1 MNELNILTAT
11 FKPGARVCTPDKKGV
26 QYDYGQVLQIAGLD
40 LPEAFEV
47 HFANTGDTTTITQ
60 IAQNGVVE
68 IPDQFFRSSK
78 QINAYIFLHD
88 GETDGETEYKI
99 TIGVLPRPAI
109 SDEEPTP
116 EEQSAIT
123 QAIAALQ
130 SAVAHTAQSETNAA
144 ASAESAATS
153 ASAAA
158 QSAEDAAASEETAT
172 GAASQAAESAANAEE
187 SETNAAGSA
196 SASAQSASEA
206 KTSEDNAEDSAEEAR
221 RYKELAEQIA
231 GTAGYMFMEIDDRGR
246 LIYTRTDQ
254 VDADFSISRPAGHL
268 ILEAV

>member
-26 QYDYGQVLQIAGLD
+26 QYDYGQVLRIAGLD
-40 LPEAFEV
+40 LPDAFEV
-47 HFANTGDTTTITQ
+47 HFANAGDTTTITQ

-68 IPDQFFRSSK
+68 IPDQFFTSSK

-153 ASAAA
+153 ASEAAMSA
-158 QSAEDAAASEETAT
+158 QNAADSETTAGEAAQAAQQSAEDAA
-172 GAASQAAESAANAEE
+172 
-187 SETNAAGSA
+187 GSA
-196 SASAQSASEA
+196 SAAAQSASEA
-206 KTSEDNAEDSAEEAR
+206 QTSEDNAEDSAEEAR

-231 GTAGYMFMEIDDRGR
+231 GAAGYMFMEIDDRGR

-254 VDADFSISRPAGHL
+254 VDADFSIARPAGHL

>member
-26 QYDYGQVLQIAGLD
+26 QYDYGQVLRIAGLD
-40 LPEAFEV
+40 LPDAFEV
-47 HFANTGDTTTITQ
+47 HFANAGDTTTITQ

-68 IPDQFFRSSK
+68 IPDQFFTSSK

-153 ASAAA
+153 ASEAAMSA
-158 QSAEDAAASEETAT
+158 QNAADSETTAGEAAQAAQQSAEDAA
-172 GAASQAAESAANAEE
+172 
-187 SETNAAGSA
+187 GSA
-196 SASAQSASEA
+196 SAAAQSASEA
-206 KTSEDNAEDSAEEAR
+206 QTSEDNAEDSAEEAR

-254 VDADFSISRPAGHL
+254 VDADFSIARPAGHL

>member
-26 QYDYGQVLQIAGLD
+26 QYDYGQVLKIAGLD

-153 ASAAA
+153 ASTAAMSA
-158 QSAEDAAASEETAT
+158 QNAADSETTAGEAAQAAQQSAEDAA
-172 GAASQAAESAANAEE
+172 
-187 SETNAAGSA
+187 GSA
-196 SASAQSASEA
+196 SAAAQSASEA
-206 KTSEDNAEDSAEEAR
+206 QTSEDNAEDSAEEAR

>member
-26 QYDYGQVLQIAGLD
+26 QYDYGQVLKIAGLD

-88 GETDGETEYKI
+88 GETDGETEYRI

-158 QSAEDAAASEETAT
+158 MSAQNAADSETTAGEAAQAAQQSAEDAA
-172 GAASQAAESAANAEE
+172 
-187 SETNAAGSA
+187 GSA
-196 SASAQSASEA
+196 SAAAQSASEA

>member
-26 QYDYGQVLQIAGLD
+26 QYDYGQVLKIAGLD

-78 QINAYIFLHD
+78 QINAFIFLHD

-153 ASAAA
+153 ASEAAVSA
-158 QSAEDAAASEETAT
+158 QNAADSETTAGEAAQAAQQSAEDAA
-172 GAASQAAESAANAEE
+172 
-187 SETNAAGSA
+187 GSA
-196 SASAQSASEA
+196 SAAAQSASEA
-206 KTSEDNAEDSAEEAR
+206 QTSEDNAEDSAEEAR

>member
-26 QYDYGQVLQIAGLD
+26 QYDYGQVLRIAGLD

-68 IPDQFFRSSK
+68 IPDQFCTSSK

-158 QSAEDAAASEETAT
+158 MSAQNAADSETTAGEAAQAAQQSAEDAA
-172 GAASQAAESAANAEE
+172 
-187 SETNAAGSA
+187 GSA
-196 SASAQSASEA
+196 SAAATSASEA
-206 KTSEDNAEDSAEEAR
+206 KTSEDNAEDSAEEAK

>member
-26 QYDYGQVLQIAGLD
+26 QYDYGQVLRIAGLD

-68 IPDQFFRSSK
+68 IPDQFFTSSK

-158 QSAEDAAASEETAT
+158 MSAQNAADSETTAGEAAQAAQQSAEDAA
-172 GAASQAAESAANAEE
+172 
-187 SETNAAGSA
+187 GSA
-196 SASAQSASEA
+196 SASEA
-206 KTSEDNAEDSAEEAR
+206 KTSEDNAEDSAEEAK

>member
-26 QYDYGQVLQIAGLD
+26 QYDYGQVLKIAGLD
-40 LPEAFEV
+40 LPDAFEV
-47 HFANTGDTTTITQ
+47 HFANAGDTTTITQ

-68 IPDQFFRSSK
+68 IPDQFFQSSR
-78 QINAYIFLHD
+78 QINAFIFLHD

-99 TIGVLPRPAI
+99 MIGVLPRPAI

-130 SAVAHTAQSETNAA
+130 AAVAATSQSETNAA
-144 ASAESAATS
+144 ASAESAAAS

-158 QSAEDAAASEETAT
+158 QSAEEAAASEETAT
-172 GAASQAAESAANAEE
+172 GAASQAAESAANAAE
-187 SETNAAGSA
+187 SATNAAGSA

-231 GTAGYMFMEIDDRGR
+231 GTAGYMFMEIDDMGR

-254 VDADFSISRPAGHL
+254 VDADFSIARPAGHL